1 MSVALFILIL
11 LVLVVGHELG
21 HFFVAKWTGMK
32 VPEFGVGFPP
42 KLWGIRVGE
51 TEYTI
56 NALPFGGFVK
66 IVGEDAEDK
75 DHPDAFGK
83 KPKLAQA
90 AVLFAGPGMNVV
102 LGFFAFFIALMIG
115 VPSVIEGG
123 TEGVTDAR
131 VIVADVLPG
140 SPAAQAGVE
149 RGDTVVSINDVSV
162 TDPRSIAEA
171 VQKGDVTLALARG
184 ETKKVVTVSPTTN
197 LIAED
202 PTRLGIGI
210 ASVAIGTK
218 TYSFVDAFVEA
229 GKRTVDGLWGIV
241 VGLASLIGGAFTLS
255 SSIADISGPVGIATL
270 VGDAAAIGAG
280 QILILA
286 AIISLNLA
294 VINLIPFPALDGG
307 RLALLAIETVRGK
320 EMSTKTVMAINSI
333 GFLLLISLM
342 VVVTWNDIARLL
354 A

>member
-1 MSVALFILIL
+1 MSVVLFIVIL

-42 KLWGIRVGE
+42 KLWGIRWGE

-56 NALPFGGFVK
+56 NAIPFGGFVK
-66 IVGEDAEDK
+66 IVGEDAEEK
-75 DHPDAFGK
+75 EHPDAFGK
-83 KPKLAQA
+83 KPKLSQA

-115 VPSVIEGG
+115 VPSVIEGSP
-123 TEGVTDAR
+123 EGVSDAR

-140 SPAAQAGVE
+140 SPASSAGIE
-149 RGDTVVSINDVSV
+149 RGDTVVSINDVPVS
-162 TDPRSIAEA
+162 DPRSIAEA
-171 VQKGDVTLALARG
+171 VQKGDVVITLKRG
-184 ETKKVVTVSPTTN
+184 EVARVVTVAPTTN

-210 ASVAIGTK
+210 ASVAIGTES
-218 TYSFVDAFVEA
+218 YSFVDALSEA
-229 GKRTVDGLWGIV
+229 GRRTVNGLWAIV
-241 VGLASLIGGAFTLS
+241 VGLGSLIVGAFTFS
-255 SSIADISGPVGIATL
+255 SSISDISGPVGIATL

-320 EMSTKTVMAINSI
+320 AMGTKAVMAINSV
-333 GFLLLISLM
+333 GFLLLLVLM
-342 VVVTWNDIARLL
+342 VVVTWNDIVRLL
-354 A
+354 S